1 MGNDSIHGLF
11 GLAHTTDTMNSR
23 IDSVFVGSLQ
33 PLPPEGQRSGI
44 FKTPVSGP
52 VAVGLEG
59 LAGDAQGDRRVHGG
73 PEKAVHYFPA
83 EHYERLATLVAAA
96 GPALV
101 DILKPGVLGENL
113 SGSGLTEA
121 TVCIGDV
128 FAVGTCRL
136 QVSQPRQPCW
146 KINHKLGHPPMSRL
160 IADEGCTGWYFRVL
174 TEGVI
179 AAGDAIELLD
189 RPAPDMSLARLWT
202 ASEAH
207 RPAPD
212 ELHLLAAAAGLNPAW
227 AKRLRERAA
236 WLTNQSAPPC

>member
-1 MGNDSIHGLF
+1 
-11 GLAHTTDTMNSR
+11 MNFR
-23 IDSVFVGSLQ
+23 IDSVFVGSLR

-44 FKTPVSGP
+44 FKTAVSGP

-73 PEKAVHYFPA
+73 PEKAVHYYPA
-83 EHYERLATLVAAA
+83 EHYGHLAGLVAAA
-96 GPALV
+96 GPELV
-101 DILKPGVLGENL
+101 AILKPGVLGENL
-113 SGSGLTEA
+113 SGTGLTEA
-121 TVCIGDV
+121 NVCIGDV
-128 FAVGTCRL
+128 FAVGACRL

-146 KINHKLGHPPMSRL
+146 KINHKLGYLPMSRL

-174 TEGVI
+174 AEGTLC
-179 AAGDAIELLD
+179 AGETIKLIEC
-189 RPAPDMSLARLWT
+189 PAPGMSLARLWA

-212 ELHLLAAAAGLNPAW
+212 ELHQLAAAAGLNPAW

-236 WLTNQSAPPC
+236 WLANQSAPPC